1 MRRPLLGLMRK
12 EIIQFF
18 RDTALVVLIFYMFV
32 EIALCGWALTLDVRS
47 MPTAVYDAD
56 RSAASRA
63 LIDAFARLD
72 SFTVVRHV
80 GDPVEIDDLMER
92 GRVQLGVII
101 PASFS
106 RDLGRGRI
114 AQVQLLFDGSNS
126 PIASQAM
133 ADARGLL
140 RDQNTQVTLA
150 HFERRG
156 LSGQSVLP
164 PVKNL
169 VRVWYN
175 PEMKFVYFVMVAMLT
190 ISVLV
195 LGIILPSA
203 SIVREKEAGTFEQLM
218 VTPIS
223 AAELIVA
230 KTVPLILL
238 KLAGLTIG
246 IAITLWVFGVPLR
259 GNLLL
264 FYVFSLLMLLS
275 SMGIGMLIGT
285 VAENLQQALIMVFFI
300 LFPVA
305 FLSGT
310 NVPIYTMPTFMQW
323 LTYLSPLRYYMDA
336 ALGIFLKGVGL
347 EILWPQALALT
358 FYGLAFMG
366 ISTLRFRK
374 SLA

>member
-18 RDTALVVLIFYMFV
+18 RDTALVVLIFYMFA
-32 EIALCGWALTLDVRS
+32 EIALCGWALTLDVRN

-56 RSAASRA
+56 RSAESRA
-63 LIDAFARLD
+63 LVDAFARLD
-72 SFTVVRHV
+72 SFALARHV
-80 GDPVEIDDLMER
+80 EDPSEVDELMES
-92 GRVQLGVII
+92 GRVQFAVII
-101 PASFS
+101 PPSFS
-106 RDLGRGRI
+106 QDLSAGRP
-114 AQVQLLFDGSNS
+114 AQVQFLFDGSNS
-126 PIASQAM
+126 PVTSQAM
-133 ADARGLL
+133 ADARGVL
-140 RDQNTQVTLA
+140 RDYNTEAAVA
-150 HFERRG
+150 RFER
-156 LSGQSVLP
+156 SGQGGGVLP
-164 PVKNL
+164 QNL

-175 PEMKFVYFVMVAMLT
+175 PELNFVYFVMVAMLT

-203 SIVREKEAGTFEQLM
+203 SIVREKESGTFEQLM

-238 KLAGLTIG
+238 KLVGLTIG
-246 IAITLWVFGVPLR
+246 IAITLLVFGVPLR
-259 GNLLL
+259 GSLLL

-275 SMGIGMLIGT
+275 SMGIGVLIGT
-285 VAENLQQALIMVFFI
+285 FADNLQQALMIGFFI
-300 LFPVA
+300 LFPLA

-347 EILWPQALALT
+347 EILWPQALALAL
-358 FYGLAFMG
+358 YGLAFMG